1 MLFNQ
6 LKDNQSLFLLLSMQ
20 AKSQHCLAL
29 KLYRTPTIL
38 VPIEDYDVPIFYKN
52 HINLAQLPY
61 DISFQYL
68 ILSIDGVSHVKKIIQ
83 DVNMDSELVKKGLSL
98 LMFYQVVV
106 LTDIFKF
113 SNIYQLNNDYG
124 MLLLH
129 DSLTH
134 RELAEFMLDQDN
146 DLFSVTNSSHVNH
159 SNPAGNATI
168 HQLPILPIIDLLL
181 DLSPG
186 KTIGDVILENV
197 LAASTGQ
204 EDKSSVKLSLQNID
218 FVRLLAFAQMK
229 GIIRRIHEYPI
240 YLPSTSVAWSSSG
253 NILADEAGI
262 SMSPIFDDIK
272 VSSPPMNDKSGNNS
286 GVFAE
291 TQATHRP
298 FAKLSRSKT
307 VIGKSLLKENGTGS
321 GGQSVFRSDNSNGV
335 SISDILYE
343 LDGRNHLDYICC
355 KYELNH
361 VDIVNFPGVQ
371 IICK

>member
-1 MLFNQ
+1 
-6 LKDNQSLFLLLSMQ
+6 MQ
-20 AKSQHCLAL
+20 AISQHCLAL

-61 DISFQYL
+61 DIAFQYL

-129 DSLTH
+129 DSLIH

-146 DLFSVTNSSHVNH
+146 DLSSATSNSQGS
-159 SNPAGNATI
+159 TTQ
-168 HQLPILPIIDLLL
+168 QLQMLPIIDLFLGL
-181 DLSPG
+181 TPG
-186 KTIGDVILENV
+186 KTIGEVLLENV
-197 LAASTGQ
+197 VASSST
-204 EDKSSVKLSLQNID
+204 EDNNVKLSLQNID
-218 FVRLLAFAQMK
+218 LVRLLAFAQMK
-229 GIIRRIHEYPI
+229 GIIRRIHEYPL
-240 YLPSTSVAWSSSG
+240 YFPSASTTWNTNVGNFLSDDAGMSV
-253 NILADEAGI
+253 
-262 SMSPIFDDIK
+262 SPIFEDIK
-272 VSSPPMNDKSGNNS
+272 ISSPPISDSKSSHGS
-286 GVFAE
+286 GIFAE
-291 TQATHRP
+291 TQTTHRP
-298 FAKLSRSKT
+298 FTKLSRSKT
-307 VIGKSLLKENGTGS
+307 VIGKSLLKESGANGGPT
-321 GGQSVFRSDNSNGV
+321 VFRLDNGNSV
-335 SISDILYE
+335 SVSDILLE

-355 KYELNH
+355 KYELNY